1 MPYPN
6 QEDHM
11 AIDATIKAALDSIVS
26 EPWKVTEPRDVP
38 ESETVALLNGAA
50 SIDATY
56 LYADLANSSG
66 LAQKVSPQSA
76 ARVVRMYLNM
86 AVRVLRHYEGHVR
99 SFDGDR
105 VMAVFVGDSKNSH
118 AFRAALAINFYVT
131 HTIPNLLVELPEVA
145 AAGWKMQHGIGIDTG
160 PALLV
165 RGGVRSNNDLVS
177 IGAAPNVAAKLAD
190 IRDLDPIHITNRAIG
205 RVRQD
210 FREHSDGRIR
220 YRLCGEKEIGGE
232 RLVVHSSN
240 WYWGLG

>member
-1 MPYPN
+1 
-6 QEDHM
+6 M
-11 AIDATIKAALDSIVS
+11 AIDATIKSALDSILS
-26 EPWKVTEPRDVP
+26 EPWKITEPRDVP
-38 ESETVALLNGAA
+38 NSEAVTLLNGAA

-66 LAQKVSPQSA
+66 LAQKVSPESA

-86 AVRVLRHYEGHVR
+86 AVRVLRHYGGHIR

-105 VMAVFVGDSKNSH
+105 VMAIFVGGSKNSS
-118 AFRAALAINFYVT
+118 AFRSALAINAYVT
-131 HTIPNLLVELPEVA
+131 KTIPDLLVALPQIA
-145 AAGWKMQHGIGIDTG
+145 AAGWVMEHGIGIDTG

-165 RGGVRSNNDLVS
+165 RGGVRNNNDLIS

-190 IRDLDPIHITNRAIG
+190 IRDLDAIHITKRAVD
-205 RVRQD
+205 RVRED

-220 YRLCGEKEIGGE
+220 HRLCGEKEIGGE

-240 WYWGLG
+240 WYWGLE